1 MLLIFKIYFL
11 IIYRTGPHTGFPVKN
26 DPLYNHVVFGP
37 EKGRGGVIGKTD
49 EQLIHDLINIHNAEN
64 WLGMD
69 GDSELMPVLK
79 DVDDEGKKTPPGKV
93 QFPICPGTVVGFR
106 PRPGVYSYCPEW
118 APSAL

>member
-1 MLLIFKIYFL
+1 MILRISRSLQEPVVVNFEKYNANRNAHSFDL
-11 IIYRTGPHTGFPVKN
+11 GFPVKN

-69 GDSELMPVLK
+69 GDSELMPILK
-79 DVDDEGKKTPPGKV
+79 DVDVVDEGKKTPPG
-93 QFPICPGTVVGFR
+93 
-106 PRPGVYSYCPEW
+106 E
-118 APSAL
+118 